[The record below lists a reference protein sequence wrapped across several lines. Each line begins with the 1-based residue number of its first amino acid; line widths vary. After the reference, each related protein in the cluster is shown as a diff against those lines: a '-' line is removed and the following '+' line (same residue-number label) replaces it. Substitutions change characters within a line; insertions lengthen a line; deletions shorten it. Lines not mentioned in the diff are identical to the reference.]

1 MNNVSSALQGSWNDY
16 INAKVNAYLNSG
28 GKSLG
33 TTDDKGNVTG
43 QSIWVGEDKYGQKH
57 YSIDSQDKLNSI
69 LNDYNSGNKGY
80 TTADGT
86 EFTMYNTGTEKDPKW
101 ETMQTGLYQQKLAQ
115 DKAEADTQG
124 YWADVDSKVGAVRDE
139 SNKLT
144 NANFDASAKQYYST
158 YMQNQKKL
166 AEQMSQM
173 GMTGGVS
180 ETANMGVLNNYS
192 SNLATN
198 EGQRNQQ
205 LGQNQLNYAQQVADN
220 SRALAQQLSQLAQQ
234 RQSEQ
239 TNYWNNATQQ
249 SYTRSNMIK
258 QANID
263 RETYKKNL
271 AAESKQKEKDTIRE
285 EKRIDKANSKALKD
299 LKAKIKKGTKV
310 DKATGKK
317 IKPTYYIYYTASGKL
332 KSTKSKSVALA
343 NNGIKYGSGTTLA
356 ELQSRK
362 TNKLGYKYS
371 NYYSK
376 VYK

>member
-1 MNNVSSALQGSWNDY
+1 MNNVSSALQSSWNDY
-16 INAKVNAYLNSG
+16 IDSKVNAYVNSG
-28 GKSLG
+28 GKTIGKDL
-33 TTDDKGNVTG
+33 
-43 QSIWVGEDKYGQKH
+43 WVGTDAYGQKH
-57 YSIDSQDKLNSI
+57 YSTDSQSKLDEI
-69 LNDYNSGNKGY
+69 LGTYNSGKKGY

-86 EFTMYNTGTEKDPKW
+86 EFTMYETGDKENPYA
-101 ETMQTGLYQQKLAQ
+101 TMQTGLYQQKLAQ

-166 AEQMSQM
+166 AEQLSQM
-173 GMTGGVS
+173 GATGGVS

-220 SRALAQQLSQLAQQ
+220 SRALAQQLSQLASQ

-258 QANID
+258 QAKID

-299 LKAKIKKGTKV
+299 LRAKIKKGTKV

-332 KSTKSKSVALA
+332 KSTKSKSIALA

-356 ELQSRK
+356 ELQARK

-376 VYK
+376 KYK